1 MERENNI
8 EVITIEI
15 LGVVVFLTFF
25 FAKIFDKIDWSWWW
39 VFSPLWIPIA
49 LVLIIILVGS
59 FLYLISI
66 IYKLIKYTYDKNNN

>member
-8 EVITIEI
+8 EVITVEI
-15 LGVVVFLTFF
+15 LGVIVFLIFF

-39 VFSPLWIPIA
+39 IFSPLWIPIA
-49 LVLIIILVGS
+49 LVLTIILVGS

-66 IYKLIKYTYDKNNN
+66 IYKLIKYKYDKNNN